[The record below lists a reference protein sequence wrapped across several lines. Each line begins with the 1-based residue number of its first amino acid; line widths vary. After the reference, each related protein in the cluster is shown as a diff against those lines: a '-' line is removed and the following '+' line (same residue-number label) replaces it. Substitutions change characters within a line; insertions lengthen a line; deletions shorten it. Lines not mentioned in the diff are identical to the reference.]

1 MKTTKLAMAV
11 LALSLTHSVNAS
23 EGQNAVLNETDS
35 VTQENSGTYW
45 GVGIGSVLGA
55 VIAGPPGAAI
65 GATLGGSIGW
75 GQDKDAEL
83 DQSLLELEQGEL
95 ALQQHQDALM
105 LKNARLNSAHNKLS
119 QLNRENARQATRL
132 TELMTQNEQP
142 DVIGNGVQSN
152 TVQSNTALRE
162 LITYFSQEIYFRY
175 GESSVPAYAQARLDN
190 LSAFLKTH
198 PQLNISL
205 KGYTDSQGSSDFNAA
220 LAQARVEGVKAVLLA
235 QGIDAQRLTL
245 EAVGEAETLSQERD
259 GSKDVGNYV
268 LDRRVSIVLSMDET
282 EISETE
288 VSEIK
293 APAIA
298 SVVEVSL

>member
-11 LALSLTHSVNAS
+11 LALSLTQSVNAS
-23 EGQNAVLNETDS
+23 EEQTVVLNETNS
-35 VTQENSGTYW
+35 VAQDNSGTYW

-83 DQSLLELEQGEL
+83 DQSLRELEQGEL

-105 LKNARLNSAHNKLS
+105 LKNARLNSARNKLS
-119 QLNRENARQATRL
+119 QLSRENALQATRL
-132 TELMTQNEQP
+132 TDLMTQNEMS
-142 DVIGNGVQSN
+142 DVIGNGMQDN
-152 TVQSNTALRE
+152 TVLRE
-162 LITYFSQEIYFRY
+162 LITYFAQEVYFRH

-190 LSAFLKTH
+190 LSAFLKAH
-198 PQLNISL
+198 PQLKISL
-205 KGYTDSQGSSDFNAA
+205 KGYTDSLGSSDFNTA
-220 LAQARVEGVKAVLLA
+220 LAQARVDGVKTMLMA
-235 QGIDAQRLTL
+235 QGIDSQRLTS
-245 EAVGEAETLSQERD
+245 EAVGETESLAQD
-259 GSKDVGNYV
+259 NDVGNYV
-268 LDRRVSIVLSMDET
+268 LDRRVSIVLSIDET
-282 EISETE
+282 E
-288 VSEIK
+288 